1 MNDNEPILAELRKIS
16 AWADMQRKMAK
27 WSLIVASVLFPALI
41 VFGLLMEHRVETTVE
56 QATPEPKEDWYDV
69 DLNVHRGDFDKAI
82 QIGERLISKT
92 PAYPEAHRRLAGA
105 YLAAGKLEKAR
116 EHFAEAFRLFPSDEN
131 EKLLTAIDR
140 RIKNESPKPAGA
152 ANPSLP
158 IRSETN
164 QTSAAA
170 AER

>member
-1 MNDNEPILAELRKIS
+1 
-16 AWADMQRKMAK
+16 
-27 WSLIVASVLFPALI
+27 
-41 VFGLLMEHRVETTVE
+41 
-56 QATPEPKEDWYDV
+56 V

-116 EHFAEAFRLFPSDEN
+116 EHFAEAVRLFPSDEN
-131 EKLLTAIDR
+131 EKLLTAMDR
-140 RIKNESPKPAGA
+140 RIKSESPKPAGA
-152 ANPSLP
+152 ANSSQP

-164 QTSAAA
+164 RTSAAA
-170 AER
+170 GAER